1 MTVHIASPRLRAAHP
16 EMPAPPIV
24 LEDVAK
30 RFIDRRTGRV
40 TTALEHLSFS
50 IREGEFVCLLG
61 PSGCGKSS
69 VLDLLCGFEKPSDG
83 RILVEGAPVKA
94 PGPDRGIVF
103 QEALLFPWLSVLDNI
118 TFAPRLAGVPADVYR
133 TRAAHLIALMG
144 LDGFENHAPY
154 ELSGGMRQR
163 AAIARAW
170 ISEPRLLL
178 MDEPFGALDAQTRLS
193 MQEQLLVAREATNA
207 TVLFV
212 THDIEEAL
220 FLADRILVLSA
231 RPGHIAEEIT
241 VPFVRPR
248 EYEALLG
255 DPRFGELKRR
265 IVTQLRRPKTGRVAT
280 A

>member
-1 MTVHIASPRLRAAHP
+1 MTVHILPPDLQATRL
-16 EMPAPPIV
+16 PPLPDPLIV
-24 LEDVAK
+24 VEDVAK
-30 RFIDRRTGRV
+30 RFVDGRTGRV
-40 TTALEHLSFS
+40 TAALEHLSFA
-50 IREGEFVCLLG
+50 IRDGEFVCLLG

-69 VLDLLCGFEKPSDG
+69 VLDLLCGFEQPTEG
-83 RILVEGAPVKA
+83 RIVVEGGPVRE

-103 QEALLFPWLSVLDNI
+103 QEALLFPWLSVFDNI
-118 TFAPRLAGVPADVYR
+118 TFAPRLAGVPAALYR
-133 TRAAHLIALMG
+133 PRAARLIALMG

-170 ISEPRLLL
+170 ISEPRILL

-193 MQEQLLVAREATNA
+193 MQEQLLIAREATGA

-231 RPGHIAEEIT
+231 RPGRVAREIP
-241 VPFVRPR
+241 VPFGRSR
-248 EYEALLG
+248 RYAALLT
-255 DPRFGELKRR
+255 DERFGRLKRE
-265 IVTQLRRPKTGRVAT
+265 IVEELRAG
-280 A
+280 